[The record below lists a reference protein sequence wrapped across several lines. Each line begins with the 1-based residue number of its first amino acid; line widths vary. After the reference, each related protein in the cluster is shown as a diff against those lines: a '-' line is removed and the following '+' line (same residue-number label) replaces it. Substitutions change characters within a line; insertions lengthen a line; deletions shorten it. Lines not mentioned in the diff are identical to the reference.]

1 MSKPARKEPDLA
13 DLERQ
18 TLGQPLTHG
27 QPLGRDQPLT
37 LEPPHFG
44 FGPPLSRLVKCR
56 VEFREGMKIPG
67 LGGGTRRYAPGLYD
81 PDTMVAYVELA
92 GLAGKVVLVSVHC
105 GLITVDRTSGNAPL
119 E

>member
-1 MSKPARKEPDLA
+1 MKRAEATKPAPAPDL
-13 DLERQ
+13 DLES
-18 TLGQPLTHG
+18 LT
-27 QPLGRDQPLT
+27 
-37 LEPPHFG
+37 EPPHFG